1 MRNMLAFLAAV
12 TLTVVGVGWYL
23 DWFKL
28 HSVPAS
34 SGHRAL
40 SIDVDTSKIKHDIH
54 QAEQKIET
62 KLADKNA
69 PASGSSSNSQAK
81 PQQKAPV
88 DPPAPNVEDLLPK
101 INVTIEK

>member
-12 TLTVVGVGWYL
+12 TLTVIGVGWYL

-40 SIDVDTSKIKHDIH
+40 SIDVDTSKISHDLH
-54 QAEQKIET
+54 DAEHKIET
-62 KLADKNA
+62 RLADKNQSA
-69 PASGSSSNSQAK
+69 AGHDINPLTKTNPLAPTNPPASNS
-81 PQQKAPV
+81 
-88 DPPAPNVEDLLPK
+88 DDLLPK
-101 INVTIEK
+101 IDVTIEK